1 MRIVLQRVSHA
12 SVTVAGEVVGAI
24 QHGVLLLV
32 GIAPEDDT
40 ATVELM
46 AEKIVNLRIFPDQQ
60 GRFDRSLLDVGG
72 AALVVS
78 QFTLFGDIRRGRRPS
93 FSEAA
98 PPEIAAP
105 LVDAMAAAL
114 RTRGV
119 TVAMG
124 RFGQHMQVELLND
137 GPVTLILESSV
148 FRDPRR
154 GH

>member
-1 MRIVLQRVSHA
+1 
-12 SVTVAGEVVGAI
+12 
-24 QHGVLLLV
+24 VLLLV

-124 RFGQHMQVELLND
+124 RFGHHMQVELLND